1 MSRASLAVIA
11 LAAVIVTVAGA
22 DPPAAGAGAAP
33 EPRPFLTGL
42 AFPTN
47 LAFAP
52 DGRLFYTEKES
63 GNVRVVDGGV
73 LDPAPV
79 ATFEVTGDAERGLLG
94 IALDPGFA
102 VRPWIYVYYSDA
114 ASGRNL
120 LVRFREDRPGDA
132 PEMLLTGLESAA
144 GYHNGGDL
152 AFGAD
157 GMLYAS
163 LGEAHDPTRAQ
174 DPNDLG
180 GKIVRIAPDGSIP
193 GDGPFGAGNAVWT
206 FGHRNSFGLCVDP
219 ATGDLWETENGPDRD
234 DELNLIARGG
244 NYGWPD
250 VTGRSGDDRFVDPVA
265 VFPDT
270 VALTG
275 CAIVGGTL
283 YAGAYNDGVLYE
295 LPTRDRTSGTM
306 RPFASLGSGI
316 TDVAAGPDGRLYVAT
331 SDAIWTVEPTG
342 AGATVGPAS
351 PTGTRSAEGTAA
363 PANGGGGGGRPW
375 IAAIAAVVLAIGLG
389 LRFTAG
395 RRLRADARDDGD

>member
-363 PANGGGGGGRPW
+363 PANGDGGGGRPW

-395 RRLRADARDDGD
+395 RRLRADAHDDGD

>member
-342 AGATVGPAS
+342 AGATVGAS
-351 PTGTRSAEGTAA
+351 PTGTPSAEGTAA
-363 PANGGGGGGRPW
+363 PANGDGGGGRPW